1 MAHGYLSASDTRGD
15 SFGTIASA
23 IAERVK
29 RSSDMA
35 ARERRFAEA
44 KAEAAGTSLDEAG
57 VGRGFFFKRALGSS
71 FGGDRIARTRGRFS
85 KTPTAGTDPTTNQ
98 NARFRGGFDYSYS
111 ENPLVSKKKE
121 LPLGKKGGPLAIRE
135 PGGAL
140 APPISR
146 MVSNT
151 ALQKAASPAI
161 NPEVRGGAIVRGMG
175 NAGRINSADDV
186 SNRIVNIGATNL
198 GVERD
203 LPGDDMFVKR
213 MEPVG
218 GGVGGEG
225 GTAEIVQ
232 AIDRLT
238 FVTMN
243 LVTATKDQTKEQ
255 KLIAARQ
262 EQTAEKIARDAKAD
276 AEEKALEQGG
286 DFSGNTA
293 FEGLSDGKA
302 GEGGGL
308 LGGMLGAA
316 GNIASMVGGRGR
328 GLGKAAQRGGG
339 KGLGKGLK
347 GIGGRLLGRGAGKGL
362 GKGLLK
368 GAGKGL
374 GKGLLK
380 GGLKMGIKKIPVAG
394 LLAGALFAGQRA
406 MAGDWGGA
414 ALELASGAASTVP
427 GVGTAASVGI
437 DAALM
442 AKDAMSEAP
451 QASGGA
457 IMSGPKEGYPAMMHG
472 TEMVLSGNKS
482 KETLKIGEA
491 LAEGQLRFQKRK
503 PEDYAKLAGK
513 GLQFYFEKMSGFG
526 LLFKGIGGLISLIP
540 GVKGVGNM
548 LKGLTGGVMSFLGL
562 ADPNTPGADKLAK
575 GSDPN
580 VRSQG
585 RLTSGTGLTSDPTSK
600 MKAAKGTALRGD
612 YNSFLGGNPAF
623 TSAFGYRDTGLA
635 DASKDHPGIDIG
647 VDADSEVKAIQS
659 GKVVQ
664 IIQRY
669 GTFGKGVV
677 VEHADGSRNIYGH
690 VDPQVAV
697 GDEVKAGDKIAMI
710 RHWPDPKYPAGRQH
724 LHLERYEGGA
734 IKDPQSYLNNL
745 MAEDQAEV
753 DKDTK
758 TSQQQLENSTNPQV
772 QALNSLLSGKQKSGT
787 ATIEG
792 VGTYTKSNPRGA
804 RFDHR
809 FKDDKGNT
817 ISRDE
822 FMKRLQSAQND
833 PSSALNKASADV
845 ASGDRAAANSGGQ
858 QVAVVP
864 TANAGGGKSGT
875 PDAPNPAP
883 GSSDVLPGALRQ
895 VQLSTVG

>member
-1 MAHGYLSASDTRGD
+1 MAHGYLSATDTRGD

-23 IAERVK
+23 IAERIK
-29 RSSDMA
+29 KSSDMA

-57 VGRGFFFKRALGSS
+57 IDRGYFFKRALGSS

-85 KTPTAGTDPTTNQ
+85 KSPTAGTDPTTNQ

-111 ENPLVSKKKE
+111 ESPLVAKKKE
-121 LPLGKKGGPLAIRE
+121 LPLGKRGGPLAIRE
-135 PGGAL
+135 PGGPL
-140 APPISR
+140 APPISK
-146 MVSNT
+146 MVRNT
-151 ALQKAASPAI
+151 ALQKAAAPAV
-161 NPEVRGGAIVRGMG
+161 NPEVRGGAIVRGMS
-175 NAGRINSADDV
+175 NAGRINSSDDV
-186 SNRIVNIGATNL
+186 SNRIVDIGATNL

-218 GGVGGEG
+218 GGIGGEG

-243 LVTATKDQTKEQ
+243 LVAATKDQTKEQ
-255 KLIAARQ
+255 KLIASRQ
-262 EQTAEKIARDAKAD
+262 EQTAEKLARDAKAD
-276 AEEKALEQGG
+276 AEESAMEQGIDG
-286 DFSGNTA
+286 SDFVTP
-293 FEGLSDGKA
+293 EGLSDPKLG
-302 GEGGGL
+302 GGGL

-316 GNIASMVGGRGR
+316 GNIAEMVGGRGR

-347 GIGGRLLGRGAGKGL
+347 GIGGRLLGRGAGKAA

-368 GAGKGL
+368 GA

-457 IMSGPKEGYPAMMHG
+457 IMSGPKEGYPATLHG

-503 PEDYAKLAGK
+503 PEDFAKLAGK
-513 GLQFYFEKMSGFG
+513 GLQFYFEKMFG
-526 LLFKGIGGLISLIP
+526 WNFILKGIGGLISLIP
-540 GVKGVGNM
+540 GVTGVGEL
-548 LKGLTGGVMSFLGL
+548 LKGLGGGLMSMLNL
-562 ADPNTPGADKLAK
+562 NPGDTKVPT

-580 VRSQG
+580 VKSQG

-600 MKAAKGTALRGD
+600 MKAAAGTALRGD

-623 TSAFGYRDTGLA
+623 TSAFGYRANSTG
-635 DASKDHPGIDIG
+635 DASTDHPGIDIG
-647 VDADSEVKAIQS
+647 VDPDSEVKAIQA
-659 GKVVQ
+659 GKVVD
-664 IIQRY
+664 IIQRF

-677 VEHADGSRNIYGH
+677 VEHADGSRNVYGH
-690 VDPQVAV
+690 VDPQVKV
-697 GDEVKAGDKIAMI
+697 GDTVEAGDKIAII
-710 RHWPDPKYPAGRQH
+710 RHWPSDQYPAGRQH

-745 MAEDQAEV
+745 MAEDQAAV
-753 DKDTK
+753 DADTEK
-758 TSQQQLENSTNPQV
+758 SKQKLEKSTNPQV
-772 QALNSLLSGKQKSGT
+772 QALNSLMGQSRKKGS
-787 ATIEG
+787 ATVAG
-792 VGTYTKSNPRGA
+792 VGTFSRTNPRGGQYKSFF
-804 RFDHR
+804 RDTE
-809 FKDDKGNT
+809 GNE

-822 FMKRLQSAQND
+822 FMKRLESAQND

-864 TANAGGGKSGT
+864 PASSGGGKSGT

-883 GSSDVLPGALRQ
+883 GSSDLLPSALRS

>member
-1 MAHGYLSASDTRGD
+1 MAHGYLSATDTRGD

-23 IAERVK
+23 IAERIK
-29 RSSDMA
+29 KSSDMA

-57 VGRGFFFKRALGSS
+57 IDRGYFFKRALGSS

-85 KTPTAGTDPTTNQ
+85 KSPTAGTDPTTNQ

-111 ENPLVSKKKE
+111 ESPLVAKKKE
-121 LPLGKKGGPLAIRE
+121 LPLGKRGGPLAIRE
-135 PGGAL
+135 PGGPL
-140 APPISR
+140 APPISK
-146 MVSNT
+146 MVRNT
-151 ALQKAASPAI
+151 ALQKAAAPAV
-161 NPEVRGGAIVRGMG
+161 NPEVRGGAIVRGMS
-175 NAGRINSADDV
+175 NAGRINSSDDV
-186 SNRIVNIGATNL
+186 SNRIVDIGATNL

-218 GGVGGEG
+218 GGIGGEG

-243 LVTATKDQTKEQ
+243 LVAATKDQTKEQ
-255 KLIAARQ
+255 KLIASRQ
-262 EQTAEKIARDAKAD
+262 EQTAEKLARDAKAD
-276 AEEKALEQGG
+276 AEESAMEQGIDG
-286 DFSGNTA
+286 SDFVTP
-293 FEGLSDGKA
+293 EGLSDPKLG
-302 GEGGGL
+302 GGGL

-316 GNIASMVGGRGR
+316 GNIAEMVGGRGR

-347 GIGGRLLGRGAGKGL
+347 GIGGRLLGRGAGKAA

-368 GAGKGL
+368 GA

-457 IMSGPKEGYPAMMHG
+457 IMSGPKEGYPATLHG

-540 GVKGVGNM
+540 GVTGVGEL
-548 LKGLTGGVMSFLGL
+548 LKGLGGGLMSMLNL
-562 ADPNTPGADKLAK
+562 NPGDTKVPT

-580 VRSQG
+580 VKSQG

-600 MKAAKGTALRGD
+600 MKAAAGTALRGD

-623 TSAFGYRDTGLA
+623 TSAFGYRANSTG
-635 DASKDHPGIDIG
+635 DASTDHPGIDIG
-647 VDADSEVKAIQS
+647 VDPDSEVKAIQA
-659 GKVVQ
+659 GKVVD
-664 IIQRY
+664 IIQRF

-677 VEHADGSRNIYGH
+677 VEHADGSRNVYGH
-690 VDPQVAV
+690 VDPQVKV
-697 GDEVKAGDKIAMI
+697 GDTVEAGDKIAII
-710 RHWPDPKYPAGRQH
+710 RHWPSDQYPAGRQH

-745 MAEDQAEV
+745 MAEDQAAV
-753 DKDTK
+753 DADTEK
-758 TSQQQLENSTNPQV
+758 SKQKLEKSTNPQV
-772 QALNSLLSGKQKSGT
+772 QALNSLMGQSRKKGS
-787 ATIEG
+787 ATVAG
-792 VGTYTKSNPRGA
+792 VGTFSRTNPRGGQYKSFF
-804 RFDHR
+804 RDTE
-809 FKDDKGNT
+809 GNE

-822 FMKRLQSAQND
+822 FMKRLESAQND

-864 TANAGGGKSGT
+864 PASSGGGKSGT

-883 GSSDVLPGALRQ
+883 GSSDLLPSALRS

>member
-1 MAHGYLSASDTRGD
+1 MAHGYLSATDTRGD

-23 IAERVK
+23 IAERIK
-29 RSSDMA
+29 KSSDMA

-57 VGRGFFFKRALGSS
+57 IDRGYFFKRALGSS

-85 KTPTAGTDPTTNQ
+85 KSPTAGTDPSTNQ

-111 ENPLVSKKKE
+111 ESPLVAKKKE
-121 LPLGKKGGPLAIRE
+121 LPLGKRGGPLAIRE
-135 PGGAL
+135 PGGPL
-140 APPISR
+140 APPISK

-151 ALQKAASPAI
+151 ALQKAAAPAV
-161 NPEVRGGAIVRGMG
+161 NPEVRGGAIVRGMS
-175 NAGRINSADDV
+175 NAGRINSSDDV
-186 SNRIVNIGATNL
+186 SNRIVDIGATSL
-198 GVERD
+198 GVEKD

-218 GGVGGEG
+218 GIGGEG

-243 LVTATKDQTKEQ
+243 LVAATKDQTKEQ
-255 KLIAARQ
+255 KLIASRQ
-262 EQTAEKIARDAKAD
+262 EQTAEKLARDAKAD
-276 AEEKALEQGG
+276 AEESAMEQGVDG
-286 DFSGNTA
+286 SDFVTP
-293 FEGLSDGKA
+293 EGLSDPKL
-302 GEGGGL
+302 GGGL

-316 GNIASMVGGRGR
+316 GNIAGMVGGRGR
-328 GLGKAAQRGGG
+328 GLGKAAQRGG
-339 KGLGKGLK
+339 GKGLK

-437 DAALM
+437 DTALM

-457 IMSGPKEGYPAMMHG
+457 IMSGPKEGYPATLHG

-503 PEDYAKLAGK
+503 PEDFAKLAGK
-513 GLQFYFEKMSGFG
+513 GLQFYFEKMFG
-526 LLFKGIGGLISLIP
+526 WNFILKGIGGLISLIP
-540 GVKGVGNM
+540 GVKGVGDM
-548 LKGLTGGVMSFLGL
+548 LKGLSGGLMNMFGLGDTK
-562 ADPNTPGADKLAK
+562 APT

-580 VRSQG
+580 VKSQG
-585 RLTSGTGLTSDPTSK
+585 RLTRGTGLTSDPTSK
-600 MKAAKGTALRGD
+600 MKAASGTALRGD

-623 TSAFGYRDTGLA
+623 TSAFGYRNTGLG
-635 DASKDHPGIDIG
+635 DASTDHPGIDIG
-647 VDADSEVKAIQS
+647 VDPDSEVRAIQA
-659 GKVVQ
+659 GKVVD
-664 IIQRY
+664 IIQRF

-677 VEHADGSRNIYGH
+677 VEHADGSRNVYGH
-690 VDPQVAV
+690 VDPQVKV
-697 GDEVKAGDKIAMI
+697 GDTVEAGDKIAII
-710 RHWPDPKYPAGRQH
+710 RHWPSKDYPAGRQH

-745 MAEDQAEV
+745 MAEDQAAV
-753 DKDTK
+753 DADTEK
-758 TSQQQLENSTNPQV
+758 SKRKLEDKNNANPQV
-772 QALNSLLSGKQKSGT
+772 QALNSLLSGEERSGT
-787 ATIEG
+787 ATVEG
-792 VGTYTKSNPRGA
+792 VGTYTKTNPRGA
-804 RFDHR
+804 RFNHQ
-809 FKDDKGNT
+809 FKDDKGNSIT
-817 ISRDE
+817 RDE
-822 FMKRLQSAQND
+822 FMKRLESAQKD

-845 ASGDRAAANSGGQ
+845 ASGDRAAASSGGQ

-864 TANAGGGKSGT
+864 PASSGGGKSAT

-883 GSSDVLPGALRQ
+883 GSGDVLPSVLRAT
-895 VQLSTVG
+895 QLATAQ

>member
-1 MAHGYLSASDTRGD
+1 MAHGYLSATDTRGD

-23 IAERVK
+23 IAERIK
-29 RSSDMA
+29 KSSDMA

-57 VGRGFFFKRALGSS
+57 IDRGYFFKRALGSS

-85 KTPTAGTDPTTNQ
+85 KSPTAGTDPTTNQ

-111 ENPLVSKKKE
+111 ESPLVAKKKE
-121 LPLGKKGGPLAIRE
+121 LPLGKRGGPLAIRE
-135 PGGAL
+135 PGGPL
-140 APPISR
+140 APPISK
-146 MVSNT
+146 MVNNT
-151 ALQKAASPAI
+151 ALQKAAAPAV
-161 NPEVRGGAIVRGMG
+161 NPEVRGGAIVRGMS
-175 NAGRINSADDV
+175 NAGRINSSDDV
-186 SNRIVNIGATNL
+186 SNRIVDIGATNL

-218 GGVGGEG
+218 GGIGGEG

-243 LVTATKDQTKEQ
+243 LVAATKDQTKEQ
-255 KLIAARQ
+255 KLIASRQ
-262 EQTAEKIARDAKAD
+262 EQTAEKLARDAQAD
-276 AEEKALEQGG
+276 AEESAMEQGIDG
-286 DFSGNTA
+286 SDFVTP
-293 FEGLSDGKA
+293 EGLSDPKLG
-302 GEGGGL
+302 GGGL

-316 GNIASMVGGRGR
+316 GNIAEMVGGRGR

-339 KGLGKGLK
+339 KGLGGGLK
-347 GIGGRLLGRGAGKGL
+347 GIGGRLLGRGAGKAA

-368 GAGKGL
+368 GA

-380 GGLKMGIKKIPVAG
+380 GGLKMGIKKVPVAG

-414 ALELASGAASTVP
+414 ALELASGAAGTVP

-451 QASGGA
+451 QASAGA
-457 IMSGPKEGYPAMMHG
+457 IMSGPKEGYPATLHG

-503 PEDYAKLAGK
+503 PEDFAKLAGK
-513 GLQFYFEKMSGFG
+513 GLQFYFEKMFG
-526 LLFKGIGGLISLIP
+526 WNFILKGIGGLISLIP
-540 GVKGVGNM
+540 GVKGVGDL
-548 LKGLTGGVMSFLGL
+548 LKGLGGGLMSMLNL
-562 ADPNTPGADKLAK
+562 NPGDTKAPS

-580 VRSQG
+580 VKSQG
-585 RLTSGTGLTSDPTSK
+585 KLTSGTGLTSDPTSK
-600 MKAAKGTALRGD
+600 VKAAAGTALRGD

-623 TSAFGYRDTGLA
+623 TSAFGYRNTGLA
-635 DASKDHPGIDIG
+635 DASTDHPGIDIG

-659 GKVVQ
+659 GKVVD
-664 IIQRY
+664 IIQRF

-677 VEHADGSRNIYGH
+677 VEHADGTRNIYGH

-697 GDEVKAGDKIAMI
+697 GDEVKAGDKIAII

-745 MAEDQAEV
+745 MAEDQGAV

-758 TSQQQLENSTNPQV
+758 TSQQKLESSTNPQV
-772 QALNSLLSGKQKSGT
+772 QALNSLMGQSRTKGS
-787 ATIEG
+787 ATVEG
-792 VGTYTKSNPRGA
+792 VGTFSRTNPRGGQYKSS
-804 RFDHR
+804 
-809 FKDDKGNT
+809 FKDTEGNE

-822 FMKRLQSAQND
+822 FMKRLESAQND

-858 QVAVVP
+858 QLAVVP
-864 TANAGGGKSGT
+864 PASSGGGKSAT

-883 GSSDVLPGALRQ
+883 GSSDLLPAALRS